1 VTSDLLPEETVGG
14 EEGEWPVLSVTDLSI
29 TAGTGAQSVTLV
41 RDVSLTVAHGETL
54 GIVGE
59 SGSGK
64 TVTALSVGG
73 LLPAGL
79 RVASGSVRF
88 EGRELVAADPETLR
102 SIRGSKIGFVF
113 QDPQNSLDPVFTIGD
128 QLIEAIR
135 AHRNIPRRDARVLGI
150 ELLGRVGI
158 AKADKR
164 FSDYPHQFS
173 GGMAQRV
180 VMAIAL
186 CCDPQLL
193 IADEP
198 TTSLD
203 VTMQAQILE
212 LLNSL
217 KGELGLSVLLISHDL
232 GVVAEMAD
240 RVAVMYAGQMV
251 EEGLTT
257 EMFTRPRH
265 PYLDALIGAQ
275 PDGGDGGQRLTTIP
289 GRVPSAAR
297 MPTGCRFHPRC
308 SFAEERCR
316 TGEVALVAFP
326 SSSAHSVRCIRADEL
341 ELQGIRRG
349 GASDAAVP
357 LRSAP
362 GKDPRPESE
371 VLLEVRG
378 LTKQFVARRGVFG
391 RGRFVVN
398 AVDQV
403 SFDIHSGETLG
414 LVGETGAGKS
424 TVGRL
429 VLGLES
435 PSSGSLNFRGVP
447 LRGVDKRPMSVH
459 RDIQAIFQ
467 NPYASLNPSMT
478 VAELVA
484 EPIDVHGRLPRDER
498 LEAVR
503 GLLGQ
508 VGLDSEY
515 LGRHIYELSGGQL
528 QRIAIARALSVNPK
542 LIVLDEP
549 ISSLDV
555 STQAQVINLLEDLQL
570 SHGLSYLFIGHNLA
584 VVSHISHRLAI
595 LFGGRVVEVGESH
608 TVYRRPRH
616 PYTQALIGAILSTD
630 PTNRRAVS
638 RTGKVTARPSTGGA
652 PGAPGDPGA
661 GDRNSED
668 WPVHGCV
675 YAGRCPLA
683 QAVCWEEPPPAVS
696 YEDGTTVHCHFAEES
711 AGSFPGAADDMTP
724 GGETQ
729 RGAALR

>member
-1 VTSDLLPEETVGG
+1 MSQEPSPEAAGAPEE
-14 EEGEWPVLSVTDLSI
+14 EWPVLAVKDLSVT
-29 TAGTGAQSVTLV
+29 AGESDRSVTLV
-41 RDVSLTVAHGETL
+41 RDVSLTIAQGETL
-54 GIVGE
+54 GLVGE

-64 TVTALSVGG
+64 TVTALSVSG

-79 RVASGSVRF
+79 QVVSGSVRF
-88 EGRELVAADPETLR
+88 GERELVAANSETLR
-102 SIRGSKIGFVF
+102 SIRGSRIGFVF

-135 AHRNIPRRDARVLGI
+135 AHRNLARSEARAVGI
-150 ELLGRVGI
+150 DLLSRVGI
-158 AKADKR
+158 AKADRR

-217 KGELGLSVLLISHDL
+217 KEELGLSVLLISHDL

-240 RVAVMYAGQMV
+240 RVAVMYAGQVV
-251 EEGLTT
+251 EDGLTS
-257 EMFTRPRH
+257 EMFLRPRH

-275 PDGGDGGQRLTTIP
+275 PDGSEGGQRLTTIP

-297 MPTGCRFHPRC
+297 MPSGCRFHPRC

-316 TGEVALVAFP
+316 NGEVPLVHV
-326 SSSAHSVRCIRADEL
+326 SSSGYHAARCVRSEEL
-341 ELQGIRRG
+341 MLPGISRRQASQGAPLVEAG
-349 GASDAAVP
+349 GRDG
-357 LRSAP
+357 SAGEP
-362 GKDPRPESE
+362 D
-371 VLLEVRG
+371 VLLEVRH
-378 LTKQFVARRGVFG
+378 LTKEFVARRGVLG
-391 RGRFVVN
+391 RGRFVVQ
-398 AVDQV
+398 AVDDV
-403 SFDIHSGETLG
+403 SFDIRAGETLG

-429 VLGLES
+429 VLGLEL
-435 PSSGSLNFRGVP
+435 PTSGSLTFRGVG
-447 LRGVDKRPMSVH
+447 LKGVDKRPMSVH

-478 VAELVA
+478 VIELVA
-484 EPIDVHGRLPRDER
+484 EPIDVHGRLPNGER
-498 LEAVR
+498 IEAVQS
-503 GLLGQ
+503 LLGQ

-515 LGRHIYELSGGQL
+515 LRRHIYELSGGQL

-555 STQAQVINLLEDLQL
+555 STQAQVINLLGDLQR

-595 LFGGRVVEVGESH
+595 LFGGQIVEVGESEI
-608 TVYRRPRH
+608 VYRRPRH

-630 PTNRRAVS
+630 PTHR
-638 RTGKVTARPSTGGA
+638 RTGSRAGEAAVRHAAAVPRGSEGEGPAEDGSTG
-652 PGAPGDPGA
+652 
-661 GDRNSED
+661 
-668 WPVHGCV
+668 GCV

-683 QAVCWEEPPPAVS
+683 QAVCRQEPPPAVS
-696 YEDGTTVHCHFAEES
+696 YADGTTVRCHFAVES
-711 AGSFPGAADDMTP
+711 EPPRFVVEDVLKSTEGT
-724 GGETQ
+724 
-729 RGAALR
+729 

>member
-1 VTSDLLPEETVGG
+1 MNSDLRSEETANS
-14 EEGEWPVLSVTDLSI
+14 EQAWPVLSVTGLSI
-29 TAGTGAQSVTLV
+29 TAGVGARSVTLV
-41 RDVSLTVAHGETL
+41 QDVSLNIAHGETL

-64 TVTALSVGG
+64 TVTALSVSG

-88 EGRELVAADPETLR
+88 GGSELVSANSETLR

-135 AHRNIPRRDARVLGI
+135 AHRRIPRSEARVLGI
-150 ELLGRVGI
+150 DLLGRVGI

-217 KGELGLSVLLISHDL
+217 KDELGLSVLLISHDL

-240 RVAVMYAGQMV
+240 RVAVMYAGQIV
-251 EEGLTT
+251 EQGLTT
-257 EMFTRPRH
+257 ELFTRPRH

-275 PDGGDGGQRLTTIP
+275 PDGGDRGQRLSTIP

-297 MPTGCRFHPRC
+297 MPAGCRFHPRC
-308 SFAEERCR
+308 SFAQERCR
-316 TGEVALVAFP
+316 TGEVTLLEVP
-326 SSSAHSVRCIRADEL
+326 SSSQHSVRCVRSDEL
-341 ELQGIRRG
+341 ELQGIGRG
-349 GASDAAVP
+349 GASEGALLV
-357 LRSAP
+357 R
-362 GKDPRPESE
+362 DPARKGSWAEPE
-371 VLLEVRG
+371 VLLEVQN
-378 LTKQFVARRGVFG
+378 LTKEFVARRGVFG

-398 AVDQV
+398 AVDDV
-403 SFDIHSGETLG
+403 SFDIRSGETLG

-435 PSSGSLNFRGVP
+435 PTSGSMNFRGVP
-447 LRGVDKRPMSVH
+447 LKGVDKRPMSVH

-498 LEAVR
+498 IEAVKV
-503 GLLGQ
+503 LLGQ
-508 VGLDSEY
+508 VGLDPEY
-515 LGRHIYELSGGQL
+515 LRRHIYELSGGQL

-595 LFGGRVVEVGESH
+595 LFGGHVMEIGESQ

-616 PYTQALIGAILSTD
+616 PYTQALIGAILSPD
-630 PTNRRAVS
+630 PTHR
-638 RTGKVTARPSTGGA
+638 RTGSHPGSASTSRPVAVAIGV
-652 PGAPGDPGA
+652 PI
-661 GDRNSED
+661 DRATESSISD
-668 WPVHGCV
+668 GCV
-675 YAGRCPLA
+675 YAGRCHLA
-683 QAVCWEEPPPAVS
+683 QAVCWQEPPPAVS
-696 YEDGTTVHCHFAEES
+696 YEDGTTVRCHFAEES
-711 AGSFPGAADDMTP
+711 ARLFTTAEDDMTP
-724 GGETQ
+724 LGGTQ
-729 RGAALR
+729 RGTALR

>member
-1 VTSDLLPEETVGG
+1 VTSNLLPGETADSEE
-14 EEGEWPVLSVTDLSI
+14 EWPVLSVTDLSI
-29 TAGTGAQSVTLV
+29 TAGAGARSVTLV

-64 TVTALSVGG
+64 TVTALSVSG

-88 EGRELVAADPETLR
+88 GGRELVSADSETLR
-102 SIRGSKIGFVF
+102 AIRGSKIGFVF

-135 AHRNIPRRDARVLGI
+135 AHRSVSRSAARVMGI
-150 ELLGRVGI
+150 DLLGRVGI
-158 AKADKR
+158 SRPDKR

-217 KGELGLSVLLISHDL
+217 KEELGLSVLLISHDL

-240 RVAVMYAGQMV
+240 RVAVMYAGQIV
-251 EEGLTT
+251 EHGLTT
-257 EMFTRPRH
+257 ELFSRPRH

-275 PDGGDGGQRLTTIP
+275 PDGGDSGQRLTTIP

-297 MPTGCRFHPRC
+297 MPPGCRFHPRC
-308 SFAEERCR
+308 SFAEERCQS
-316 TGEVALVAFP
+316 GEVPLLDFP
-326 SSSAHSVRCIRADEL
+326 SSSHHSVRCIRWDEL
-341 ELQGIRRG
+341 ELQGIGRSRT
-349 GASDAAVP
+349 SDEGLP
-357 LRSAP
+357 LRPAAR
-362 GKDPRPESE
+362 KDLPPESE
-371 VLLEVRG
+371 VLLEVRN

-398 AVDQV
+398 AVDDV

-435 PSSGSLNFRGVP
+435 PSNGSMDFRGIP

-498 LEAVR
+498 LEAVK

-508 VGLDSEY
+508 VGLDAEY

-555 STQAQVINLLEDLQL
+555 STQAQVINLLEDLQI

-595 LFGGRVVEVGESH
+595 LFGGHVVEVGESQ

-630 PTNRRAVS
+630 PTNRRTVS
-638 RTGKVTARPSTGGA
+638 RTREVLASPSAAGA
-652 PGAPGDPGA
+652 PGAPADPTA

-668 WPVHGCV
+668 SPVAGCV

-711 AGSFPGAADDMTP
+711 ARSFQNAEGDMNP
-724 GGETQ
+724 RRGTQ

>member
-1 VTSDLLPEETVGG
+1 VSSNGGSEDTANSEE
-14 EEGEWPVLSVTDLSI
+14 ERPVLSVTDLSI
-29 TAGTGAQSVTLV
+29 TAGVGATSVTLV
-41 RDVSLTVAHGETL
+41 QDVSLNIAHGETL

-64 TVTALSVGG
+64 TVTALSVSG

-88 EGRELVAADPETLR
+88 GGRELVAANPETLR

-135 AHRNIPRRDARVLGI
+135 AHKSIPRSEARVLGI
-150 ELLGRVGI
+150 DLLGRVGI

-217 KGELGLSVLLISHDL
+217 KEELGLSVLLISHDL

-240 RVAVMYAGQMV
+240 RVAVMYAGQIV
-251 EEGLTT
+251 EQGLTT
-257 EMFTRPRH
+257 ELFTRPRH

-289 GRVPSAAR
+289 GGVPSAAR
-297 MPTGCRFHPRC
+297 MPAGCRFHPRC
-308 SFAEERCR
+308 SFAQERCR
-316 TGEVALVAFP
+316 TGEVPLLDVP
-326 SSSAHSVRCIRADEL
+326 SSSQHAVRCVRSDEL
-341 ELQGIRRG
+341 GLQGIARG
-349 GASDAAVP
+349 GASEGALLV
-357 LRSAP
+357 R
-362 GKDPRPESE
+362 DPARKGPSPEPE
-371 VLLEVRG
+371 VLLEVRN
-378 LTKQFVARRGVFG
+378 LTKEFVARRGVFG
-391 RGRFVVN
+391 RGRFVVK
-398 AVDQV
+398 AVDDV
-403 SFDIHSGETLG
+403 SFDIRSGETLG

-435 PSSGSLNFRGVP
+435 PTNGSMSFRGVP

-484 EPIDVHGRLPRDER
+484 EPIDVHGRLPRDKR
-498 LEAVR
+498 VEAVKV
-503 GLLGQ
+503 LLGQ

-515 LGRHIYELSGGQL
+515 LRRHIYELSGGQL
-528 QRIAIARALSVNPK
+528 QRIAIAR
-542 LIVLDEP
+542 DEP

-595 LFGGRVVEVGESH
+595 LFGGHVMEMGESQ

-630 PTNRRAVS
+630 PTKRRTGS
-638 RTGKVTARPSTGGA
+638 RTGEIPAPQPVAVAQGA
-652 PGAPGDPGA
+652 PEDCTA
-661 GDRNSED
+661 GNRTSED
-668 WPVHGCV
+668 LSIHGCV

-683 QAVCWEEPPPAVS
+683 QAVCWQESPPAVS

-711 AGSFPGAADDMTP
+711 ARSFPNAEDDVTP
-724 GGETQ
+724 RGGTQ
-729 RGAALR
+729 RGTVLR